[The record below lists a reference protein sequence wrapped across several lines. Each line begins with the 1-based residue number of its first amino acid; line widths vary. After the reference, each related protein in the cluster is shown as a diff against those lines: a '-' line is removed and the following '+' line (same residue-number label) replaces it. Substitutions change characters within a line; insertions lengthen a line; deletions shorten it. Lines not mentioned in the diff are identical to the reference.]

1 MTDTAAATPTAP
13 MSLPARMIGVLVS
26 PSATFANVAAFPR
39 WFGVLA
45 ISLLVLAAANYVF
58 LSTPVGQQASLDQQV
73 AQIEGFGQTVTD
85 EMYAQ
90 MKGRAGFTAAIT
102 AVSILVVSPIFTV
115 IFAALLFGVLSGVL
129 GGQASFKQVF
139 AVLAHTSVLSVLQ
152 GLLVTPLNYA
162 RESLSSATSLTVFL
176 PMLPEGSFLSNFLG
190 AIDLFILWSLTLTA
204 IGLGVLYRRK
214 TMPIFVALAAVY
226 VAIALAIA
234 AVKAALG
241 GS

>member
-1 MTDTAAATPTAP
+1 MTDSATTAPTAP

-39 WFGVLA
+39 WFGVMA

-102 AVSILVVSPIFTV
+102 AVSILVVSPIFTA
-115 IFAALLFGVLSGVL
+115 ILAALLFGVLSGVL

-139 AVLAHTSVLSVLQ
+139 AVLAHTSVLSLLQ
-152 GLLVTPLNYA
+152 GLCIRFLAPRPRVAATAKGVCPNLEKCMCSYRPPRRPRVFCVRHATPA
-162 RESLSSATSLTVFL
+162 RPCGMTC
-176 PMLPEGSFLSNFLG
+176 PSNRSHF
-190 AIDLFILWSLTLTA
+190 
-204 IGLGVLYRRK
+204 R
-214 TMPIFVALAAVY
+214 
-226 VAIALAIA
+226 
-234 AVKAALG
+234 
-241 GS
+241 